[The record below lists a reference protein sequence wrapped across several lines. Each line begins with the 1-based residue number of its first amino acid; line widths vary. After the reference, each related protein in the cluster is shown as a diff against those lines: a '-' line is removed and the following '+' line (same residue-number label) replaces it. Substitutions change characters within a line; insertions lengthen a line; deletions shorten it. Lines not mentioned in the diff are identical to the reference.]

1 MYILVYMN
9 LEEILKE
16 ARSEKIPVMLD
27 DGIVFLCDF
36 IKSHEQIHRILE
48 IGTAVGYSAMQMA
61 LLRDDIQIDT
71 LEINA
76 ELAEKAKHNI
86 MDNDLEDRIH
96 VYLTDAMDYQTDR
109 IYDMIFVDAAKAQY
123 IHYMPEVLRLLKA
136 GGTLVS
142 DNVLQDG
149 EIIESRFAVERRNRT
164 IHGRMREYL
173 YELKHHEDLITSI
186 LPLGDGVAV
195 STKKEKKDGKKTE
208 DKADRR

>member
-1 MYILVYMN
+1 
-9 LEEILKE
+9 
-16 ARSEKIPVMLD
+16 MLD

-123 IHYMPEVLRLLKA
+123 GRYMEHFLKNA
-136 GGTLVS
+136 KEGSFFVFDNLQFHGMVDNPSLTKNRGTLQMIKKIGVFRE
-142 DNVLQDG
+142 
-149 EIIESRFAVERRNRT
+149 EIQKDPRFKTDYYAD
-164 IHGRMREYL
+164 
-173 YELKHHEDLITSI
+173 K
-186 LPLGDGVAV
+186 GDGIAISRVL
-195 STKKEKKDGKKTE
+195 
-208 DKADRR
+208 

>member
-36 IKSHEQIHRILE
+36 IKSHGQIHRILE

-123 IHYMPEVLRLLKA
+123 GRYMEHFLKNA
-136 GGTLVS
+136 KEGSFFVFDNLQFHGMVDNPSLTKNRGTLQMIKKIGVFRE
-142 DNVLQDG
+142 
-149 EIIESRFAVERRNRT
+149 EIQKDPRFKTDYYAD
-164 IHGRMREYL
+164 
-173 YELKHHEDLITSI
+173 K
-186 LPLGDGVAV
+186 GDGIAISRVL
-195 STKKEKKDGKKTE
+195 
-208 DKADRR
+208 

>member
-27 DGIVFLCDF
+27 DGIVFLCEF

-123 IHYMPEVLRLLKA
+123 GRYMEHFLKNA
-136 GGTLVS
+136 KEGSFFVFDNLQFHGMVDNPSLTKNRGTLQMIKKIGVFRE
-142 DNVLQDG
+142 
-149 EIIESRFAVERRNRT
+149 EIQKDPRFKTDYYAD
-164 IHGRMREYL
+164 
-173 YELKHHEDLITSI
+173 K
-186 LPLGDGVAV
+186 GDGIAISRVL
-195 STKKEKKDGKKTE
+195 
-208 DKADRR
+208 

>member
-123 IHYMPEVLRLLKA
+123 GRYMEHFLKNA
-136 GGTLVS
+136 KEGSFFVFDNLQFHGMVDNPSLTKNRGTLQMIKKIGVFRE
-142 DNVLQDG
+142 
-149 EIIESRFAVERRNRT
+149 EIQKDPRFKTDYYAD
-164 IHGRMREYL
+164 
-173 YELKHHEDLITSI
+173 K
-186 LPLGDGVAV
+186 GDGIAISRVL
-195 STKKEKKDGKKTE
+195 
-208 DKADRR
+208 

>member
-1 MYILVYMN
+1 MN

-123 IHYMPEVLRLLKA
+123 GRYMEHFLKNA
-136 GGTLVS
+136 KEGSFFVFDNLQFHGMVDNPSLTKNRGTLQMIKKIGVFRE
-142 DNVLQDG
+142 
-149 EIIESRFAVERRNRT
+149 EIQKDPRFKTDYYAD
-164 IHGRMREYL
+164 
-173 YELKHHEDLITSI
+173 K
-186 LPLGDGVAV
+186 GDGIAISRVL
-195 STKKEKKDGKKTE
+195 
-208 DKADRR
+208 

>member
-109 IYDMIFVDAAKAQY
+109 IYDMVFVDAAKAQY
-123 IHYMPEVLRLLKA
+123 GRYMEHFLKNA
-136 GGTLVS
+136 KEGSFFVFDNLQFHGMVDNPSLTKNRGTLQMIKKIGVFRE
-142 DNVLQDG
+142 
-149 EIIESRFAVERRNRT
+149 EIQKDPRFKTDYYAD
-164 IHGRMREYL
+164 
-173 YELKHHEDLITSI
+173 K
-186 LPLGDGVAV
+186 GDGIAISRVL
-195 STKKEKKDGKKTE
+195 
-208 DKADRR
+208 